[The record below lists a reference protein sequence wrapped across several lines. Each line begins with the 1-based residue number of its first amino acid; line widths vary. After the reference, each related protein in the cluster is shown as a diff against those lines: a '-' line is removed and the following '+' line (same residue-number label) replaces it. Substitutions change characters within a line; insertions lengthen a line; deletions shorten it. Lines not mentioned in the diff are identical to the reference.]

1 MANFIG
7 YKLFI
12 DMRKLFVS
20 IAAALMLG
28 FSAMADEGM
37 WMLPLLQKL
46 NAGAMKDLGCRLTPD
61 QIYSVN
67 HSSLK
72 DAIVIFGGGCTGEMI
87 SDKGLLVTNHHCGYS
102 SIQQLSSDE
111 HNYLED
117 GFWAMN
123 SNEEIPV
130 PGLSVTFLVNMSD
143 VTEAIEGAKS
153 DEERKAVS
161 EALVKDSEERNPGC
175 DVELTS
181 FYNNNVH
188 YIIVYK
194 VFRDI
199 RFVGAPPA
207 SIGKFGGETDNWM
220 WPRHTGDFSMFRV
233 YAGKDNEPAEY
244 SEDNVPYVPKQSLRI
259 SLKGINEGDYT
270 MIMGYPGRTQRYQ
283 TEAQLNHMMALNDI
297 AIEAR
302 TLRQDIMWKWMEKDP
317 SIRLKYANK
326 YASSA
331 NGWKKWI
338 GEKKAFKDLNI
349 IEKEHDKEARFQKW
363 VDKNKKRSELYGTAI
378 ADIAAGIKTNEQ
390 VDFDVKLLSETVFR
404 LELMNF
410 TSAFNG
416 AWHNSLKA
424 GSDTA
429 AATAKGLEAMKAVYE
444 DYYAPLDKEETAALL
459 KFYREKARPENY
471 PDLGEDFATMDIDK
485 YVDELFRTTIFTS
498 YDKAKEA
505 IENGGKEVTLHD
517 PVNTLAT
524 ALVNVFVKLRGEQ
537 NPDAAKSIR
546 AASKAYTAGLME
558 WSKGKAMYP
567 DANFTMRLTY
577 GTVKSYSPKD
587 ALNYRYYSTIYGVME
602 KEDSSNPEFVVPAKL
617 KELYEAKD
625 FGPYANCKG
634 ELPVAFLANCDIT
647 GGNSGSPMMNSRG
660 ELIGLAFDGNWEAM
674 SGDIAFEPDVQRTIG
689 VDVRYVLFVIDKFAG
704 ADWLLDEMTLV
715 KSDCT
720 KACDQKDVKKK
731 ETKASKKNAKKA
743 DKKRK

>member
-1 MANFIG
+1 
-7 YKLFI
+7 
-12 DMRKLFVS
+12 MRKLFVS
-20 IAAALMLG
+20 VAAALMLG

-259 SLKGINEGDYT
+259 SLKGIKEGDYT

-326 YASSA
+326 YAGSA

-390 VDFDVKLLSETVFR
+390 VDFDVKLLSETLYR
-404 LELMNF
+404 TELVNLS
-410 TSAFNG
+410 SAYLGGRNR
-416 AWHNSLKA
+416 SLKSGA
-424 GSDTA
+424 DSVTA
-429 AATAKGLEAMKAVYE
+429 EAAGLEALKSAFE

-558 WSKGKAMYP
+558 WKKGKAMYP

-602 KEDSSNPEFVVPAKL
+602 KEDPSNYEFIVPNKL
-617 KELYEAKD
+617 KQLYVKRD
-625 FGPYANCKG
+625 YGQYAMADGN
-634 ELPVAFLANCDIT
+634 LPCCFLTTNDIT
-647 GGNSGSPMMNSRG
+647 GGNSGSPVLNADG
-660 ELIGLAFDGNWEAM
+660 ELIGLAFDGNWESM
-674 SGDIAFEPDVQRTIG
+674 SSDVMFEPDLQRCIC
-689 VDVRYVLFVIDKFAG
+689 VDIRYVLFLVDKFGGAG
-704 ADWLLDEMTLV
+704 YLLQEMNIV
-715 KSDCT
+715 K
-720 KACDQKDVKKK
+720 
-731 ETKASKKNAKKA
+731 
-743 DKKRK
+743 

>member
-1 MANFIG
+1 
-7 YKLFI
+7 
-12 DMRKLFVS
+12 MRKLFVS

-326 YASSA
+326 YAGSA

-378 ADIAAGIKTNEQ
+378 ADIAAGIKANEQ
-390 VDFDVKLLSETVFR
+390 VDLDVKLLSETLYR
-404 LELMNF
+404 TELVNLS
-410 TSAFNG
+410 SAYLGGRNR
-416 AWHNSLKA
+416 SLKSGA
-424 GSDTA
+424 DSVTA
-429 AATAKGLEAMKAVYE
+429 EAAGLEALKSAFE

-459 KFYREKARPENY
+459 KFYREKAKPENY

-485 YVDELFRTTIFTS
+485 YVDELFRRTIFTS

-537 NPDAAKSIR
+537 NLDAAKSIR

-587 ALNYRYYSTIYGVME
+587 ALNCRYYSTIYGVME
-602 KEDSSNPEFVVPAKL
+602 KEDPSNYEFIVPNKL
-617 KELYEAKD
+617 KQLYVKRD
-625 FGPYANCKG
+625 YGQYAMADGN
-634 ELPVAFLANCDIT
+634 LPCCFLTTNDIT
-647 GGNSGSPMMNSRG
+647 GGNSGSPVLNADG
-660 ELIGLAFDGNWEAM
+660 ELIGLAFDGNWESM
-674 SGDIAFEPDVQRTIG
+674 SSDVMFEPDLQRCIC
-689 VDVRYVLFVIDKFAG
+689 VDIRYVLFLVDKFGGAG
-704 ADWLLDEMTLV
+704 YLLQEM
-715 KSDCT
+715 
-720 KACDQKDVKKK
+720 
-731 ETKASKKNAKKA
+731 NIAK
-743 DKKRK
+743 

>member
-1 MANFIG
+1 
-7 YKLFI
+7 
-12 DMRKLFVS
+12 MRKLFVS

-326 YASSA
+326 YAGSA

-378 ADIAAGIKTNEQ
+378 ADIAAGIKANEQ
-390 VDFDVKLLSETVFR
+390 VDLDVKLLSETLYR
-404 LELMNF
+404 TELVNLS
-410 TSAFNG
+410 SAYLGGRNR
-416 AWHNSLKA
+416 SLKSGA
-424 GSDTA
+424 DSVTA
-429 AATAKGLEAMKAVYE
+429 ETAGLEALKSAFE

-459 KFYREKARPENY
+459 KFYREKAKPENY

-558 WSKGKAMYP
+558 WNKGKAMYP

-602 KEDSSNPEFVVPAKL
+602 KEDPSNYEFIVPNKL
-617 KELYEAKD
+617 KQLYVKRD
-625 FGPYANCKG
+625 YGQYAMADGN
-634 ELPVAFLANCDIT
+634 LPCCFLTTNDIT
-647 GGNSGSPMMNSRG
+647 GGNSGSPVLNADG
-660 ELIGLAFDGNWEAM
+660 ELIGLAFDGNWESM
-674 SGDIAFEPDVQRTIG
+674 SSDVMFEPDLQRCIC
-689 VDVRYVLFVIDKFAG
+689 VDIRYVLFLVDKFGGAG
-704 ADWLLDEMTLV
+704 YLLQEM
-715 KSDCT
+715 
-720 KACDQKDVKKK
+720 
-731 ETKASKKNAKKA
+731 NIAK
-743 DKKRK
+743 

>member
-46 NAGAMKDLGCRLTPD
+46 NADAMKDLGFRLTPD

-326 YASSA
+326 YAGSA

-390 VDFDVKLLSETVFR
+390 VDLDVKLLSETLYR
-404 LELMNF
+404 TELVNLS
-410 TSAFNG
+410 SAYLGGRNR
-416 AWHNSLKA
+416 SLKSGA
-424 GSDTA
+424 DSVTA
-429 AATAKGLEAMKAVYE
+429 EAAGLEALKSAFE

-459 KFYREKARPENY
+459 KFYREKAKPENY

-485 YVDELFRTTIFTS
+485 YVNELFRTTIFTS

-602 KEDSSNPEFVVPAKL
+602 KEDPSNYEFIVPNKL
-617 KELYEAKD
+617 KQLYVKRD
-625 FGPYANCKG
+625 YGQYAMADGN
-634 ELPVAFLANCDIT
+634 LPCCFLTTNDIT
-647 GGNSGSPMMNSRG
+647 GGNSGSPVLNADG
-660 ELIGLAFDGNWEAM
+660 ELIGLAFDGNWESM
-674 SGDIAFEPDVQRTIG
+674 SSDVMFEPDLQRCIC
-689 VDVRYVLFVIDKFAG
+689 VDIRYVLFLVDKFGGAG
-704 ADWLLDEMTLV
+704 YLLQEM
-715 KSDCT
+715 
-720 KACDQKDVKKK
+720 
-731 ETKASKKNAKKA
+731 NIAK
-743 DKKRK
+743 

>member
-1 MANFIG
+1 
-7 YKLFI
+7 
-12 DMRKLFVS
+12 MRKLICSV
-20 IAAALMLG
+20 AAALMVG

-37 WMLPLLQKL
+37 WMLPLLEKL
-46 NAGAMKDLGCRLTPD
+46 NADAMKDLGCRLTPD

-102 SIQQLSSDE
+102 SIQQLSSNE

-123 SNEEIPV
+123 SSEEIPV
-130 PGLSVTFLVNMSD
+130 PGLSVTFLVSMSD
-143 VTEAIEGAKS
+143 VTEAVEDAQS
-153 DEERKAVS
+153 EEERKAVS
-161 EALVKDSEERNPGC
+161 EALVKASEELNPGC

-188 YIIVYK
+188 YLIVYK
-194 VFRDI
+194 IFRDI

-233 YAGKDNEPAEY
+233 YADRNNEPAEY
-244 SEDNVPYVPKQSLRI
+244 SEDNVPYVPKQSLKI

-283 TEAQLNHMMALNDI
+283 TEAQLEHMMALNDI

-326 YASSA
+326 YASSS

-363 VDKNKKRSELYGTAI
+363 VDKSRKRSELYGTAI

-390 VDFDVKLLSETVFR
+390 VDFDVKLLNETVLR

-429 AATAKGLEAMKAVYE
+429 AAIAKGLEAMKAVYE

-459 KFYREKARPENY
+459 KFYKEKARPENY
-471 PDLGEDFATMDIDK
+471 PDLGEDFATLDIDK
-485 YVDELFRTTIFTS
+485 YVDDLFRTSVFTS
-498 YDKAKEA
+498 YEKASVAISKEGFIA
-505 IENGGKEVTLHD
+505 ASHD
-517 PVNTLAT
+517 PVNKLA
-524 ALVNVFVKLRGEQ
+524 ASILKIYLKLRGEQ
-537 NPDAAKSIR
+537 NQEAKDNIK

-602 KEDSSNPEFVVPAKL
+602 KEDPDNYEFIVPEKL
-617 KELYEAKD
+617 KRLYVKRD
-625 FGPYANCKG
+625 YGRYAMDDGN
-634 ELPVAFLANCDIT
+634 LPCCFLTTNDIT
-647 GGNSGSPMMNSRG
+647 GGNSGSPVLNADG
-660 ELIGLAFDGNWEAM
+660 ELIGLAFDGNWESM
-674 SGDIAFEPDVQRTIG
+674 SSDVMFEPDLQRCIC
-689 VDVRYVLFVIDKFAG
+689 VDIRYVLFLVDKFGGAG
-704 ADWLLDEMTLV
+704 YLTKEMNIV
-715 KSDCT
+715 K
-720 KACDQKDVKKK
+720 
-731 ETKASKKNAKKA
+731 
-743 DKKRK
+743 

>member
-20 IAAALMLG
+20 VAAALMLG

-326 YASSA
+326 YAGSA

-363 VDKNKKRSELYGTAI
+363 VDKNKKRHGLYGTAI
-378 ADIAAGIKTNEQ
+378 ADIAAGIKANEQ
-390 VDFDVKLLSETVFR
+390 VDLDVKLLSETLYR
-404 LELMNF
+404 TELVNLS
-410 TSAFNG
+410 SAYLGGRNR
-416 AWHNSLKA
+416 SLKSGA
-424 GSDTA
+424 DSVTA
-429 AATAKGLEAMKAVYE
+429 EAAGLEALKSAFE

-558 WSKGKAMYP
+558 WNKGKAMYP

-602 KEDSSNPEFVVPAKL
+602 KEDPSNYEFIVPNKL
-617 KELYEAKD
+617 KQLYVKRD
-625 FGPYANCKG
+625 YGQYAMADGN
-634 ELPVAFLANCDIT
+634 LPCCFLTTNDIT
-647 GGNSGSPMMNSRG
+647 GGNSGSPVLNADG
-660 ELIGLAFDGNWEAM
+660 ELIGLAFDGNWESM
-674 SGDIAFEPDVQRTIG
+674 SSDVMFEPDLQRCIC
-689 VDVRYVLFVIDKFAG
+689 VDIRYVLFLVDKFGGAG
-704 ADWLLDEMTLV
+704 YLLQEM
-715 KSDCT
+715 
-720 KACDQKDVKKK
+720 
-731 ETKASKKNAKKA
+731 NIAK
-743 DKKRK
+743 

>member
-1 MANFIG
+1 
-7 YKLFI
+7 
-12 DMRKLFVS
+12 MRKLFVS

-72 DAIVIFGGGCTGEMI
+72 DAIVIFCGGCTGEMI

-326 YASSA
+326 YAGSA

-378 ADIAAGIKTNEQ
+378 ADIAAGIKANEQ
-390 VDFDVKLLSETVFR
+390 VDLDVKLLSETLYR
-404 LELMNF
+404 TELVNLS
-410 TSAFNG
+410 SAYLGGRNR
-416 AWHNSLKA
+416 SLKSGA
-424 GSDTA
+424 DSVTA
-429 AATAKGLEAMKAVYE
+429 EAAGLEALKSAFE

-602 KEDSSNPEFVVPAKL
+602 KEDPSNYEFIVPNKL
-617 KELYEAKD
+617 KQLYVKRD
-625 FGPYANCKG
+625 YGQYAMADGN
-634 ELPVAFLANCDIT
+634 LPCCFLTTNDIT
-647 GGNSGSPMMNSRG
+647 GGNSGSPVLNADG
-660 ELIGLAFDGNWEAM
+660 ELIGLAFDGNWESM
-674 SGDIAFEPDVQRTIG
+674 SSDVMFEPDLQRCIC
-689 VDVRYVLFVIDKFAG
+689 VDIRYVLFLVDKFGGAG
-704 ADWLLDEMTLV
+704 YLLQEMNIV
-715 KSDCT
+715 K
-720 KACDQKDVKKK
+720 
-731 ETKASKKNAKKA
+731 
-743 DKKRK
+743 